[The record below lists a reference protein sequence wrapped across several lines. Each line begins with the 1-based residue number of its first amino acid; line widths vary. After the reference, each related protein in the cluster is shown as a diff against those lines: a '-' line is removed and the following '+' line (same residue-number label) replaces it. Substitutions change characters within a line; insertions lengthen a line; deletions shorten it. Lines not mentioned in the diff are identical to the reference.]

1 MVAETLFLSQ
11 DPDGAA
17 TPPIPTGSLCLSAPS
32 PQPRPKATQDPLA
45 AAAAAVQQTPP
56 TGPAAAMLTRVVGQ
70 SREGGKKDKRDGS
83 VEDPVLD
90 FATGRTDVSAL
101 AQPDKRSANR
111 RSCRLCLGP
120 TQSVWIAGQK
130 LDSVVISACPLL
142 FSSYRKVMGHKRRAL
157 DRERLGANLE
167 FCHLSSVS

>member
-1 MVAETLFLSQ
+1 
-11 DPDGAA
+11 
-17 TPPIPTGSLCLSAPS
+17 
-32 PQPRPKATQDPLA
+32 
-45 AAAAAVQQTPP
+45 
-56 TGPAAAMLTRVVGQ
+56 MLTRVVGQ
-70 SREGGKKDKRDGS
+70 SREGGKKDKRDES

-101 AQPDKRSANR
+101 AQPDK

-142 FSSYRKVMGHKRRAL
+142 DSSYRKVMGHKRRPL
-157 DRERLGANLE
+157 DREKAWCE
-167 FCHLSSVS
+167 P